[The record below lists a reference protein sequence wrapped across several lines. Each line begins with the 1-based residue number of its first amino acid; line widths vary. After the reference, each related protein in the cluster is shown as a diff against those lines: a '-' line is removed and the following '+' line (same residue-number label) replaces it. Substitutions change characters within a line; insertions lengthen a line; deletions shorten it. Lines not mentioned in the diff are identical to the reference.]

1 MIYLMGSNKLHT
13 VPSKDPV
20 SGKPLYISE
29 LACEESGVTIRG
41 RFEIPRYCRL
51 DEDQAKFL
59 ETFLKCRGTFSVVEK
74 ELGISYPTVR
84 SRLDA
89 VLQALEIVPVKE
101 EEAAKRAA
109 AESLKQEHNKIIDQ
123 LERGEISPEEAKAKL
138 RGGAQK

>member
-1 MIYLMGSNKLHT
+1 MGSNKLHAI
-13 VPSKDPV
+13 PSRDPV

-29 LACEESGVTIRG
+29 LTCEESGITIRG
-41 RFEIPRYCRL
+41 RFEVPRYGRL
-51 DEDQAKFL
+51 DEDQARFL
-59 ETFLKCRGTFSVVEK
+59 ETFLRCRGTISMVEK

-89 VLQALEIVPVKE
+89 LLQTLDLVPVKE

-109 AESLKQEHNKIIDQ
+109 ANLQKEARTKIIEQ
-123 LERGEISPEEAKAKL
+123 LERGEITPEEAKERL